1 MVEDDDSI
9 VNANNNNIYI
19 QPLDDLQGIDNDSGD
34 LDNVSIHN
42 LPGSQLRAPFDI
54 KVRSED
60 DFNKYI
66 KRSKKWTWPLF
77 AFYLDVSAQN
87 TWLFYRKSAEYNSRL
102 VDQLTLKRD
111 IVRVYL
117 MRHKQDRALGRPISG
132 RGLSVNKEFPS
143 R

>member
-1 MVEDDDSI
+1 MLFLISYAYYTRSVDEAIQMVEDDDSI

-66 KRSKKWTWPLF
+66 KRGKKCLLF
-77 AFYLDVSAQN
+77 IWMSLHRILGFSIESQLN
-87 TWLFYRKSAEYNSRL
+87 T
-102 VDQLTLKRD
+102 T
-111 IVRVYL
+111 
-117 MRHKQDRALGRPISG
+117 QD
-132 RGLSVNKEFPS
+132 
-143 R
+143 